1 MWKDREMEITIQTDL
16 DLTPTGK
23 RSARYVQSRN
33 GLSLRWYVA
42 GRIYRKGASLAHTHE
57 WLANAGKPNHCPQ
70 PWAAFE

>member
-1 MWKDREMEITIQTDL
+1 MEITIHSD
-16 DLTPTGK
+16 DDFTPIGK

-42 GRIYRKGASLAHTHE
+42 GRIYWKVAPAHLTSE
-57 WLANAGKPNHCPQ
+57 WLEGAGKPNHCPQ